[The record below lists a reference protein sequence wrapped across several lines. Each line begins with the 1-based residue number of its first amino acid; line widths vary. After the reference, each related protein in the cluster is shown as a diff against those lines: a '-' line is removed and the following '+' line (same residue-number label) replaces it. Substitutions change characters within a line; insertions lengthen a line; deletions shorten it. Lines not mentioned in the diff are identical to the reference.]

1 MHIRNIFIS
10 FILFANAISN
20 NINAQIT
27 PTSENELLSYY
38 ERNIDKLDPIE
49 GVYDW
54 IIEQSGENA
63 YMTFPA
69 QSTNEK
75 AYIYKDQSGNYKL
88 YGIEN
93 TIIKRV
99 GGFNIYNYVIR
110 WPGSNVTC
118 SSRFAFKE
126 NTIFD
131 VNYSIPDQQL
141 RYELGRKYQAGFK
154 VKYKLSFIKEYP
166 TPEMYA
172 KQNEKESMQKSSI
185 KEWSGSGF
193 ALNNGFVV
201 TNYHVI
207 ENAKSIRVQVVNGNS
222 TFEYNAIV
230 VSSDKVNDLA
240 IIKIKDSRF
249 NGFGKIPYQVKTS
262 ISDVGEDIF
271 VLGYP
276 MASTMGDEIKLTTG
290 VISSKTGYQ
299 GDVSLYQISAPVQ
312 PGNSGGP
319 LFDKQG
325 KLIGI
330 VSAKH
335 KDAENVGYAI
345 KASYLKNLVE
355 SAVSTS
361 ILPSTNSISNIPLTN
376 QVKSLKNFV
385 FMIKCSTSEVPIDHS
400 NNTTISHDKTIN
412 NPNITTN
419 CSWNTKV
426 LSIRLSKDYT
436 IVTLSDNNL
445 SRDGGYYSW
454 MTIDPQT
461 YILANGQKYKLIKAE
476 GIALSPSLTYF
487 SHAGETKTFTLYF
500 PPIPQTTSSI
510 DLIESMTSEWRFYGI
525 KLD

>member
-1 MHIRNIFIS
+1 MKQNLIVILLLLCQTMHAQFQNTSQAMAYFS
-10 FILFANAISN
+10 EH
-20 NINAQIT
+20 IN
-27 PTSENELLSYY
+27 E
-38 ERNIDKLDPIE
+38 LDPIE
-49 GVYDW
+49 GVYYVENNIDLYSAYSGW
-54 IIEQSGENA
+54 ESVKQHFICAIFKGSDCYYVHSIEGDIKGLVGSIEKMGGSRYYSFEKIDGKGKMRKINFQLNDLFKFELRESNTNRSAKSTVITTFIKKHPTVSMYATLEQS
-63 YMTFPA
+63 
-69 QSTNEK
+69 K
-75 AYIYKDQSGNYKL
+75 K
-88 YGIEN
+88 
-93 TIIKRV
+93 
-99 GGFNIYNYVIR
+99 
-110 WPGSNVTC
+110 
-118 SSRFAFKE
+118 
-126 NTIFD
+126 
-131 VNYSIPDQQL
+131 
-141 RYELGRKYQAGFK
+141 
-154 VKYKLSFIKEYP
+154 
-166 TPEMYA
+166 
-172 KQNEKESMQKSSI
+172 EKELSRWTGTGI
-185 KEWSGSGF
+185 
-193 ALNNGFVV
+193 ALHDGYVV
-201 TNYHVI
+201 TNYHVVDGARNI
-207 ENAKSIRVQVVNGNS
+207 YVKGVNGNS

-276 MASTMGDEIKLTTG
+276 MTSTMGDEIKLTTG

-325 KLIGI
+325 NLIGI

-385 FMIKCSTSEVPIDHS
+385 FLIKCSTSEAPIEHS
-400 NNTTISHDKTIN
+400 NNTIISHDKTIN

-445 SRDGGYYSW
+445 TRDGGYYSW

>member
-1 MHIRNIFIS
+1 M
-10 FILFANAISN
+10 
-20 NINAQIT
+20 
-27 PTSENELLSYY
+27 
-38 ERNIDKLDPIE
+38 
-49 GVYDW
+49 
-54 IIEQSGENA
+54 
-63 YMTFPA
+63 
-69 QSTNEK
+69 
-75 AYIYKDQSGNYKL
+75 
-88 YGIEN
+88 
-93 TIIKRV
+93 
-99 GGFNIYNYVIR
+99 
-110 WPGSNVTC
+110 
-118 SSRFAFKE
+118 
-126 NTIFD
+126 
-131 VNYSIPDQQL
+131 
-141 RYELGRKYQAGFK
+141 
-154 VKYKLSFIKEYP
+154 
-166 TPEMYA
+166 
-172 KQNEKESMQKSSI
+172 
-185 KEWSGSGF
+185 
-193 ALNNGFVV
+193 
-201 TNYHVI
+201 
-207 ENAKSIRVQVVNGNS
+207 
-222 TFEYNAIV
+222 
-230 VSSDKVNDLA
+230 
-240 IIKIKDSRF
+240 
-249 NGFGKIPYQVKTS
+249 
-262 ISDVGEDIF
+262 
-271 VLGYP
+271 
-276 MASTMGDEIKLTTG
+276 
-290 VISSKTGYQ
+290 
-299 GDVSLYQISAPVQ
+299 
-312 PGNSGGP
+312 
-319 LFDKQG
+319 
-325 KLIGI
+325 IGI

>member
-1 MHIRNIFIS
+1 MKRIIM
-10 FILFANAISN
+10 FILLAMMLVTLNVQAQNLKGDIN
-20 NINAQIT
+20 NVIVYLQD
-27 PTSENELLSYY
+27 
-38 ERNIDKLDPIE
+38 NIGKIDPIE
-49 GVYDW
+49 GVYDMEVELDLFSAYAGREYYCFNYSVAIYRESNHF
-54 IIEQSGENA
+54 IIESFSDENRGLFGA
-63 YMTFPA
+63 IERM
-69 QSTNEK
+69 
-75 AYIYKDQSGNYKL
+75 GNK
-88 YGIEN
+88 N
-93 TIIKRV
+93 
-99 GGFNIYNYVIR
+99 
-110 WPGSNVTC
+110 
-118 SSRFAFKE
+118 
-126 NTIFD
+126 
-131 VNYSIPDQQL
+131 NYSILVGDRRGGSKTFHFQL
-141 RYELGRKYQAGFK
+141 NDPYSFKYEEKDTHGTARAHFTYKY
-154 VKYKLSFIKEYP
+154 IKKFP
-166 TPEMYA
+166 TSDMYA
-172 KQNEKESMQKSSI
+172 KIEESKVDSKPSQ
-185 KEWSGSGF
+185 WTGTGF
-193 ALNNGFVV
+193 ALLDGYIA
-201 TNYHVI
+201 TNYHVV
-207 ENAKSIRVQVVNGNS
+207 ENAKYIFVQGIKGDFITKYSATVIA
-222 TFEYNAIV
+222 TDKYNDVALLHI
-230 VSSDKVNDLA
+230 SDKN
-240 IIKIKDSRF
+240 F

-262 ISDVGEDIF
+262 TSDVGEDIF

-276 MASTMGDEIKLTTG
+276 MTSTMGDEIKLTTG

-325 KLIGI
+325 NLIGI

-376 QVKSLKNFV
+376 KVKSLKNFV
-385 FMIKCSTSEVPIDHS
+385 FMIKCSSSEAPIDYS

-412 NPNITTN
+412 NPIITTN

-445 SRDGGYYSW
+445 TRDGGYYSW

-525 KLD
+525 KID

>member
-1 MHIRNIFIS
+1 MG
-10 FILFANAISN
+10 
-20 NINAQIT
+20 
-27 PTSENELLSYY
+27 EDEMKLL
-38 ERNIDKLDPIE
+38 
-49 GVYDW
+49 
-54 IIEQSGENA
+54 
-63 YMTFPA
+63 
-69 QSTNEK
+69 
-75 AYIYKDQSGNYKL
+75 
-88 YGIEN
+88 
-93 TIIKRV
+93 
-99 GGFNIYNYVIR
+99 
-110 WPGSNVTC
+110 
-118 SSRFAFKE
+118 
-126 NTIFD
+126 
-131 VNYSIPDQQL
+131 
-141 RYELGRKYQAGFK
+141 
-154 VKYKLSFIKEYP
+154 
-166 TPEMYA
+166 
-172 KQNEKESMQKSSI
+172 
-185 KEWSGSGF
+185 
-193 ALNNGFVV
+193 
-201 TNYHVI
+201 I

-355 SAVSTS
+355 SAVSKS

-476 GIALSPSLTYF
+476 ANALSPSLTYF